1 MVDGE
6 EIKLEL
12 FADDLTVFLFNDN
25 SLLKFLEL
33 LKSFGECSGLKINH
47 DKSEMMLLGDFGH
60 SSLNH
65 SLFESIKIKANV
77 KILGIISPA
86 IIALNKS

>member
-1 MVDGE
+1 MVDGKE
-6 EIKLEL
+6 YKREL
-12 FADDLTVFLFNDN
+12 FADDLTAFLLNDN

-47 DKSEMMLLGDFGH
+47 DKSEMMSLGDFAH

-65 SLFESIKIKANV
+65 SLFRSIKTKANV
-77 KILGIISPA
+77 EILGIHFT
-86 IIALNKS
+86 